1 MTLDVTLYLSALA
14 LYLLF
19 FVWLGTRITDRL
31 HPKGKKQGEPSWSM
45 ISQSLLAIGGAWY
58 LVDILEDSHE
68 WTLILNLRAE
78 EPVAPQIVL
87 SYLAVMA
94 GIAFILLL
102 ASVVIGIWIAQLR
115 FRRSEAH
122 TQEPP
127 QGLAYCLLATALAG
141 GLIIL
146 SHPGYILLRDMIL
159 PSLQEYLVH

>member
-1 MTLDVTLYLSALA
+1 MTIDVTLYLSALA

-19 FVWLGTRITDRL
+19 FVWLGTRISDRL
-31 HPKGKKQGEPSWSM
+31 YPMGKQQSEPSWSM

-58 LVDILEDSHE
+58 LVDILKDSHE

-94 GIAFILLL
+94 GIAFLLLL
-102 ASVVIGIWIAQLR
+102 ASVVIGIWIAK
-115 FRRSEAH
+115 FRYRKVEAEA
-122 TQEPP
+122 QELP
-127 QGLAYCLLATALAG
+127 QGLAYGLLAAALSG

-146 SHPGYILLRDMIL
+146 TYPGYVILRDMIL